1 MLVVD
6 RTGLGFIPVGEIKLR
21 RAGSVLRARP
31 RSCLVS
37 KRTKLRMSSDESS
50 TNKVWI
56 SDQDDSRQ
64 EGAALPDQFGL
75 EGVEETDSGAGA
87 GAGGAGRAGGGGGGS
102 GGSGGESGG
111 SDAALPIELL
121 AILNA
126 AGRSPGSLPQEVLEA
141 LTAGRAN
148 AKHLENFLRI
158 DSTPLL
164 GPLAKAFTGLRDRL
178 VLNMRFWMVVCV
190 ELAIGFGSK
199 TFVEVKVRGERFWK
213 EFDFYLSD
221 IALELVGDFAL
232 VWLLSPAMRFAG
244 PPAAG
249 SFSHFIEGVP
259 KHALQLGSYA
269 LWQRLFCIVYKGLQ
283 FGSVGFFASL
293 IGHSATKALVDYR
306 KKMNPEEESQVKLA
320 PVLQNSLWWGFF
332 MMISSAPRYQLVNA
346 WEQRIVDRRMSNI
359 VVATIATFTVR
370 LLNCGFGGEHWLVMA
385 KQLGL
390 Q

>member
-1 MLVVD
+1 
-6 RTGLGFIPVGEIKLR
+6 
-21 RAGSVLRARP
+21 
-31 RSCLVS
+31 
-37 KRTKLRMSSDESS
+37 MSSDERS
-50 TNKVWI
+50 TEKVWI
-56 SDQDDSRQ
+56 SDQDDSRRD
-64 EGAALPDQFGL
+64 GAPLPDQFGW
-75 EGVEETDSGAGA
+75 EGVEETDAGAGA
-87 GAGGAGRAGGGGGGS
+87 GAGGVGSAGGGGGGS

-111 SDAALPIELL
+111 SDAGLPLEML

-126 AGRSPGSLPQEVLEA
+126 AGRSPGSLPQEILEA
-141 LTAGRAN
+141 LSSGRAN

-158 DSTPLL
+158 DSTPFL

-232 VWLLSPAMRFAG
+232 VWLLSPAMRFAS
-244 PPAAG
+244 PPVAG
-249 SFSHFIEGVP
+249 TFGHFIDRVP
-259 KHALQLGSYA
+259 KHALQIGTFA
-269 LWQRLFCIVYKGLQ
+269 LWQRLFCIVYKGIQ

-306 KKMNPEEESQVKLA
+306 KKRNPDDVSEVKLA
-320 PVLQNSLWWGFF
+320 PVLENSLWWGFF
-332 MMISSAPRYQLVNA
+332 MMISSAPRYQLVSG

-370 LLNCGFGGEHWLVMA
+370 LLNCGFGGEHWLIMA